1 MQKDITMIAIK
12 ERYLTDHQGN
22 RVAVVLDLETYHQL
36 LDALEDREDVA
47 AADAAL
53 AADAVGLPLND
64 AWAEIERERA
74 SLGQDG

>member
-1 MQKDITMIAIK
+1 MIAIK
-12 ERYLTDHQGN
+12 ERYLTDDQGN

-53 AADAVGLPLND
+53 AEDPVGLPLND

-74 SLGQDG
+74 SLAPDG